1 MALAQRSYSELVP
14 PLLALIARANNAVM
28 EVYQGRVLLNPSLKS
43 DASPVTAAD
52 LAAHKLLVDE
62 LPSLL
67 ANTPIL
73 SEEGELPSYA
83 IRQHWER
90 YWLID
95 PLDGT
100 KEFLAKNGE
109 FTVNIALIEHG
120 YPVLGVVSLPVS
132 GEVFYGSVG
141 QGAYKLTPDASQQQI
156 FAQTLPCGQDTLS
169 CVRVLMGRRNT
180 NDDTQSL
187 KCTLNQRFPFVDYAQ
202 SGSSLK
208 FCRVAEG
215 KADLYPR
222 LAPTREW
229 DTAAAQAIVE
239 AAGGYV
245 VDAAFDRLR
254 YNTKDSVINPH
265 FYVVG
270 KDKQRWQAILQRW
283 PED

>member
-1 MALAQRSYSELVP
+1 MALTQRSYRELVS
-14 PLLALIARANNAVM
+14 PLLTLIARANNVVM
-28 EVYQGRVLLNPSLKS
+28 EVYEGRALIDSSLKS

-62 LPSLL
+62 LPNVLV
-67 ANTPIL
+67 NTPIL
-73 SEEGELPSYA
+73 SEEGELPSYSM
-83 IRQHWER
+83 RQHWER

-132 GEVFYGSVG
+132 GEIFYGSVG
-141 QGAYKLTPDASQQQI
+141 QGAYKLMTGQPQQQI
-156 FAQTLPCGQDTLS
+156 FARTLPSGQDAS
-169 CVRVLMGRRNT
+169 SGVRVLMGRRNT
-180 NDDTQSL
+180 NDETQSL
-187 KCTLNQRFPFVDYAQ
+187 KALLCQRFPLVDYAQ

-208 FCRVAEG
+208 FCRIAEG

-222 LAPTREW
+222 LAPTSEW

-239 AAGGYV
+239 AAGGHV
-245 VDAAFDRLR
+245 VNAAFERLR
-254 YNTKDSVINPH
+254 YNTKSSVINPH
-265 FYVVG
+265 FYVLG
-270 KDKQRWQAILQRW
+270 KDKQRWQAILQQ
-283 PED
+283 